1 MSSFSP
7 SRLPLL
13 LRWMGGVQVLVLLLQ
28 LLSVLVANAWGEEAF
43 RQLLADTLIKGAPL
57 ALLGLLLML
66 IADRLDQPGPDR
78 TPLRWTV
85 MVLSGLLAL
94 GLLFAVPVSVAGNS
108 ILEGQADQ
116 AVTQK
121 RTELDR
127 ARQESRNPQLIEA
140 LTGQLRQTGQVPPE
154 ASAAQVRQQV
164 QRFIDGRL
172 SQLQQQLNQAERARS
187 LTLGQRRF
195 SGTAVALVL
204 ALAAAALAAAAVL

>member
-7 SRLPLL
+7 SRLPTL

-43 RQLLADTLIKGAPL
+43 RQLLAETLIKGSPL

-66 IADRLDQPGPDR
+66 IADRLHQPGPDR

-85 MVLSGLLAL
+85 MVVSGLLAL
-94 GLLFAVPVSVAGNS
+94 GLLFAVPVSVAGNG
-108 ILEGQADQ
+108 ILESQADQ

-127 ARQESRNPQLIEA
+127 ARQESRNPQLIDA

-154 ASAAQVRQQV
+154 ATAAQVRQQV

-172 SQLQQQLNQAERARS
+172 NQLQQQLNQAERARS
-187 LTLGQRRF
+187 LALGQRRF
-195 SGTAVALVL
+195 SGTAVALVM
-204 ALAAAALAAAAVL
+204 ALAAAALAAAADL

>member
-1 MSSFSP
+1 VSSFSP
-7 SRLPLL
+7 SRLPTL

-43 RQLLADTLIKGAPL
+43 RQLLAETLIKGSPL

-66 IADRLDQPGPDR
+66 IADRLHQPGPDR

-85 MVLSGLLAL
+85 MVVSGLLAL
-94 GLLFAVPVSVAGNS
+94 GLLFAVPVSVAGNG
-108 ILEGQADQ
+108 ILESQADQ

-154 ASAAQVRQQV
+154 ATAAQVRQQV
-164 QRFIDGRL
+164 QRFIYGRL
-172 SQLQQQLNQAERARS
+172 NQLQQQLNQAERARS
-187 LTLGQRRF
+187 LALGQRRF
-195 SGTAVALVL
+195 SGTAVALVM

>member
-1 MSSFSP
+1 M
-7 SRLPLL
+7 L

-43 RQLLADTLIKGAPL
+43 RQLLAETLIKGSPL

-66 IADRLDQPGPDR
+66 IADRLHQPGPDR

-85 MVLSGLLAL
+85 MVVSGLLAL
-94 GLLFAVPVSVAGNS
+94 GLLFAVPVSVAGNG
-108 ILEGQADQ
+108 ILESQADQ
-116 AVTQK
+116 AVSQK

-154 ASAAQVRQQV
+154 ATAAQVRQQV

-172 SQLQQQLNQAERARS
+172 NQLQQQLNQAERARS
-187 LTLGQRRF
+187 LALGQRRF
-195 SGTAVALVL
+195 SGTAVALVM

>member
-7 SRLPLL
+7 SRLPTL

-43 RQLLADTLIKGAPL
+43 RQLLAETLIKGSPL

-66 IADRLDQPGPDR
+66 IADRLHQPGPDR

-85 MVLSGLLAL
+85 MVVSGLLAL
-94 GLLFAVPVSVAGNS
+94 GLLFAVPVSVAGNG
-108 ILEGQADQ
+108 ILESQADQ

-154 ASAAQVRQQV
+154 ATAAQVRQQV

-172 SQLQQQLNQAERARS
+172 NQLQQQLNQAERARS
-187 LTLGQRRF
+187 LALGQRRF
-195 SGTAVALVL
+195 SGTAVALVM

>member
-7 SRLPLL
+7 SRLPTL

-43 RQLLADTLIKGAPL
+43 RQLLAETLIKGSPL

-66 IADRLDQPGPDR
+66 IADRLHQPGPDR

-85 MVLSGLLAL
+85 MVVSGLLAL
-94 GLLFAVPVSVAGNS
+94 GLLFAVPVSVAGNG
-108 ILEGQADQ
+108 ILESQADQ

-140 LTGQLRQTGQVPPE
+140 LTGQLRQTRQVPPE
-154 ASAAQVRQQV
+154 ATAAQVRQQV

-172 SQLQQQLNQAERARS
+172 NQLQQQLNQAERARS
-187 LTLGQRRF
+187 LALGQRRF
-195 SGTAVALVL
+195 SGTAVALVM

>member
-7 SRLPLL
+7 SRPPTL

-43 RQLLADTLIKGAPL
+43 RQLLAETLIKGSPL

-66 IADRLDQPGPDR
+66 IADRLHQPGPDR

-85 MVLSGLLAL
+85 MVVSGLLAL
-94 GLLFAVPVSVAGNS
+94 GLLFAVPVSVAGNG
-108 ILEGQADQ
+108 ILESQADQ

-154 ASAAQVRQQV
+154 ATAAQVRQQV

-172 SQLQQQLNQAERARS
+172 NQLQQQLNQAERARS
-187 LTLGQRRF
+187 LALGQRRF
-195 SGTAVALVL
+195 SGTAVALVM

>member
-1 MSSFSP
+1 
-7 SRLPLL
+7 
-13 LRWMGGVQVLVLLLQ
+13 MGGVQVLVLLLQ

-43 RQLLADTLIKGAPL
+43 RQLLAETLIKGSPL

-66 IADRLDQPGPDR
+66 IADRLHQPGPDR

-85 MVLSGLLAL
+85 MVVSGLLAL
-94 GLLFAVPVSVAGNS
+94 GLLFAVPVSVAGNG
-108 ILEGQADQ
+108 ILESQADQ

-154 ASAAQVRQQV
+154 ATAAQVRQQV

-172 SQLQQQLNQAERARS
+172 NQLQQQLNQAERARS
-187 LTLGQRRF
+187 LALGQRRF
-195 SGTAVALVL
+195 SGTAVALVM

>member
-1 MSSFSP
+1 VSSFSP
-7 SRLPLL
+7 SRLPLI

-43 RQLLADTLIKGAPL
+43 RQLLADTLIKGAPV

-66 IADRLDQPGPDR
+66 IADRLHQPGPDR

-94 GLLFAVPVSVAGNS
+94 GLFFAVPVSVAGNG
-108 ILEGQADQ
+108 ILESQADQ

-127 ARQESRNPQLIEA
+127 ARQESRNPQLIDA

-154 ASAAQVRQQV
+154 ATAAQVRQQV

-172 SQLQQQLNQAERARS
+172 NQLQQQLDQAERARS
-187 LTLGQRRF
+187 LALGQRRF